1 MFSDRTSSRSTPNS
15 RLTSELGKLEIMLMM
30 CIHEQKF
37 QFSFFCRY
45 DGIYRVVKY
54 YPEKGQAGFIV
65 WKFLLRRDDPAPAP
79 WEEGAK
85 KYSCVMK
92 NNEAKEAAKRKAEDD
107 STANAKK

>member
-1 MFSDRTSSRSTPNS
+1 MFSDRTNSRSTPS
-15 RLTSELGKLEIMLMM
+15 SLLTSELGKLEILLLS
-30 CIHEQKF
+30 IFDQKF
-37 QFSFFCRY
+37 QFWFFFCRY

-54 YPEKGQAGFIV
+54 YPEKGQSGFIV